1 MQEEKK
7 KSTPKPV
14 KKSTKT
20 MEALAAVRIREE
32 ASLESKEIAII
43 NAKQRVEVIESIDG
57 WHRVENG
64 FIKSE
69 YLK

>member
-32 ASLESKEIAII
+32 ASLDSKEIAII
-43 NAKQRVEVIESIDG
+43 NAKQRVEVIESING

>member
-1 MQEEKK
+1 
-7 KSTPKPV
+7 
-14 KKSTKT
+14 

-32 ASLESKEIAII
+32 ASLDSKEIAII
-43 NAKQRVEVIESIDG
+43 NAKQRVEVIESING

>member
-14 KKSTKT
+14 KKTTKT
-20 MEALAAVRIREE
+20 MEALATVRIREE
-32 ASLESKEIAII
+32 ASLDSKEIAII
-43 NAKQRVEVIESIDG
+43 NAKQRVEVIESING

>member
-43 NAKQRVEVIESIDG
+43 NAKQRVEVIESING